1 MLLYYVLKV
10 FPSIAIISA
19 IIYIP
24 FYVYIKRCYGKQIVL
39 YHLAKYAL
47 IGCLLSLIYLT
58 LLWYYP
64 NITFHPDY
72 YFLNLRPFV
81 WVYEVYDMGPKK
93 MMMQLMMNIGMF
105 VPLGL
110 LLPIAIKNMRKLWK
124 TLAVTLSFTLVIEIT
139 QYFMGRSADID
150 DVIMNLI
157 GGLIGYALF
166 ALLNRCR
173 IGNLFQF
180 HSTV

>member
-1 MLLYYVLKV
+1 MLLYYLIKV

-19 IIYIP
+19 IVFSP
-24 FYVYIKRCYGKQIVL
+24 FYVYINRRYGKQTFL

-81 WVYEVYDMGPKK
+81 WLYEVYDMGPKK
-93 MMMQLMMNIGMF
+93 MMVQLMMNIGMF
-105 VPLGL
+105 IPLGL
-110 LLPIAIKNMRKLWK
+110 LLPTAVRRMRKLWK
-124 TLAVTLSFTLVIEIT
+124 TSAVVLAITLIIEIT

-150 DVIMNLI
+150 DAIMNFV
-157 GGLIGYALF
+157 GGLIGYSLF
-166 ALLNRCR
+166 TLFKCR

-180 HSTV
+180 HSTI

>member
-1 MLLYYVLKV
+1 MLLYYVIKV
-10 FPSIAIISA
+10 FPYMAIISA

-24 FYVYIKRCYGKQIVL
+24 FYGYVNRCYGKQTFS

-47 IGCLLSLIYLT
+47 IGYLLSLIYLT

-93 MMMQLMMNIGMF
+93 MMMQLLLNIGMF
-105 VPLGL
+105 VPFGF
-110 LLPIAIKNMRKLWK
+110 LLPIAVKRMRRLHK
-124 TLAVTLSFTLVIEIT
+124 TSAVVLTITLIIEIT

-150 DVIMNLI
+150 DIIMNFV
-157 GGLIGYALF
+157 GGLIGYSLF
-166 ALLNRCR
+166 TLFNRCR
-173 IGNLFQF
+173 IGNLFQS
-180 HSTV
+180 HSTI